1 MKNYFIAILALVL
14 PSLLFC
20 QEDYTITINGKK
32 MDVAL
37 DKEFTATINGKST
50 ILKVNIKDTL
60 SYNDA
65 FFNFKYPSDF
75 KISKIQVEQGV
86 EQLTIMSAE
95 GSGIIIQ
102 RYSTINPKFL
112 NEMMMNEVT
121 KESVNYGYDLVRKD
135 YNRKL
140 KNGVSLQV
148 AKAVLTYEDDVNTY
162 EIASH
167 GLKDSGVLIMTM
179 TMNEE
184 NKEQGEKIIKM
195 LWDTLEIKI

>member
-1 MKNYFIAILALVL
+1 
-14 PSLLFC
+14 
-20 QEDYTITINGKK
+20 
-32 MDVAL
+32 
-37 DKEFTATINGKST
+37 INGKST
-50 ILKVNIKDTL
+50 VLKVNIKDTL
-60 SYNDA
+60 SYNDS

-102 RYSTINPKFL
+102 RYNTINPKFL

-140 KNGVSLQV
+140 KNGVNLQV

-184 NKEQGEKIIKM
+184 NKEQGQKIIKM
-195 LWDTLEIKI
+195 LWDSLEIKI